1 MRYWKSS
8 REKFYREHP
17 FPEGGFASRIA
28 AQYWCDEIMKIHD
41 DMFRPLPKQNGRWT
55 VEQDVK

>member
-1 MRYWKSS
+1 MSYWKIS
-8 REKFYREHP
+8 RDEFLRTHP

-28 AQYWCDEIMKIHD
+28 AQHWCDEISKVHAD
-41 DMFRPLPKQNGRWT
+41 AFRPIPLQNGRWN